1 MDENPSLGAEGTDE
15 NDGVTDC
22 DLVGWVHGLL
32 IYLWYVWGHLIYKPM
47 CVIWLTSPSMV
58 VFQ

>member
-22 DLVGWVHGLL
+22 DLVG
-32 IYLWYVWGHLIYKPM
+32 
-47 CVIWLTSPSMV
+47 
-58 VFQ
+58 